1 MQIIIRSMIEHIKNI
16 IVVSGAVRLP
26 IFFRFFSSSSSF
38 FLLMLLLLSCFVLF
52 SSSPLFFFFQVFV
65 STRLLAFTRVCV
77 CGGGGGCGCV
87 DFLLFSSGFSRPH
100 DSRPFCKR
108 SDQRETRKIFRK
120 KKKTRST
127 KWAGAKRRTKKTRT
141 NEKEKHPNK
150 KAKIIVVLRSV

>member
-1 MQIIIRSMIEHIKNI
+1 MIEHIKNI

-77 CGGGGGCGCV
+77 CVWGGGVGVSIFFC
-87 DFLLFSSGFSRPH
+87 FLRVSPV
-100 DSRPFCKR
+100 
-108 SDQRETRKIFRK
+108 
-120 KKKTRST
+120 
-127 KWAGAKRRTKKTRT
+127 RTIRVRFA
-141 NEKEKHPNK
+141 NEATKEKRERYFEK
-150 KAKIIVVLRSV
+150 KENTFHKMGGGQKKDQKNTNQRKRKTPE

>member
-1 MQIIIRSMIEHIKNI
+1 MIEHIKNI

-120 KKKTRST
+120 KKENTFHKMGGGQKKDQKNTNQRKRKTP
-127 KWAGAKRRTKKTRT
+127 
-141 NEKEKHPNK
+141 E
-150 KAKIIVVLRSV
+150 